1 MIIKISLIT
10 IIMLIRI
17 LLYIY
22 IGYYN
27 IYIYVGYYNI
37 YILYIHMS
45 STSYDVV
52 SDVTSHPSN
61 IYVYTCIVS
70 CCLWIFSTI
79 GLQQWKRRYMY
90 NGQKLVMFIPKS
102 FKLIILV
109 IWIVVWP
116 SCRCITLTMA
126 RLKVYIQ
133 IHYIQD
139 GLGCNVPMS
148 LKVGKCRSS
157 NGYRQFWKPQPTV
170 WPLSWHIVKQQ
181 TTNWNFI
188 PHESV
193 QKNWVCLKV
202 RYMIYHISPNLM
214 VKNLIFPM
222 KISTNIFFQKSNEI
236 MTRRHHDGREGKA
249 QMTEKNQVGELL
261 NIPFT
266 IYLEV
271 WESCPIP

>member
-1 MIIKISLIT
+1 M
-10 IIMLIRI
+10 
-17 LLYIY
+17 Y
-22 IGYYN
+22 
-27 IYIYVGYYNI
+27 I

-52 SDVTSHPSN
+52 SNVTSHPSN

-79 GLQQWKRRYMY
+79 GLQQWKRWYMY

-126 RLKVYIQ
+126 RLKLYIQ

-157 NGYRQFWKPQPTV
+157 KR
-170 WPLSWHIVKQQ
+170 
-181 TTNWNFI
+181 
-188 PHESV
+188 
-193 QKNWVCLKV
+193 
-202 RYMIYHISPNLM
+202 ISPVLETTTHSLTIELTYCETAKLQTETSFLM
-214 VKNLIFPM
+214 KV
-222 KISTNIFFQKSNEI
+222 STRTGF
-236 MTRRHHDGREGKA
+236 
-249 QMTEKNQVGELL
+249 
-261 NIPFT
+261 
-266 IYLEV
+266 V
-271 WESCPIP
+271 WK

>member
-1 MIIKISLIT
+1 M
-10 IIMLIRI
+10 
-17 LLYIY
+17 Y
-22 IGYYN
+22 
-27 IYIYVGYYNI
+27 I
-37 YILYIHMS
+37 YILYVHMS

-52 SDVTSHPSN
+52 GNVTSHPSN

-79 GLQQWKRRYMY
+79 GLQQWKRWYMY

-126 RLKVYIQ
+126 RLKLYIQ

-193 QKNWVCLKV
+193 HTNWVCLKV
-202 RYMIYHISPNLM
+202 RYMTYHISPNLM

-222 KISTNIFFQKSNEI
+222 KISTHIFFSEIQRDHDAPSSRWSGGKSPNDRI
-236 MTRRHHDGREGKA
+236 
-249 QMTEKNQVGELL
+249 NQVGELL